1 MKREANM
8 STELTGMTKSIS
20 GAGGAL
26 DDASL
31 SKLGERLMAGVTE
44 SLVPKRG
51 GGGCKKC

>member
-51 GGGCKKC
+51 GG